1 MTLKKSDH
9 ILIDGVFYIV
19 EWIDDSGQTTL
30 IGLKKEDG
38 KNVVLS
44 TDDCEIIKV
53 EVTDT

>member
-1 MTLKKSDH
+1 MTLKKNDH
-9 ILIDGVFYIV
+9 ILIEGIFYIV

-53 EVTDT
+53 EVIDA